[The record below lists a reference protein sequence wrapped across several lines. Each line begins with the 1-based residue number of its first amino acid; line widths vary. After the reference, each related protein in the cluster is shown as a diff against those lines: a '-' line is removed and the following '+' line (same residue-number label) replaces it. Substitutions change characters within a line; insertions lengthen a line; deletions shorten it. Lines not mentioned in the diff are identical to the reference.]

1 MNELCVFCK
10 KALLDE
16 ALPGMTL
23 VATGHADDCPLKN
36 KEIIE
41 KLAEIE
47 HNQWVEWS
55 QELFKSEKRLSFAR
69 IERWKL
75 LWKPYSEL
83 TEEQKEQDRIYARKV
98 LSAIQTNGSQD
109 NLKGE

>member
-1 MNELCVFCK
+1 MDEL
-10 KALLDE
+10 
-16 ALPGMTL
+16 
-23 VATGHADDCPLKN
+23 
-36 KEIIE
+36 IE

-98 LSAIQTNGSQD
+98 LSAMQQNGSQD
-109 NLKGE
+109 NLTRE